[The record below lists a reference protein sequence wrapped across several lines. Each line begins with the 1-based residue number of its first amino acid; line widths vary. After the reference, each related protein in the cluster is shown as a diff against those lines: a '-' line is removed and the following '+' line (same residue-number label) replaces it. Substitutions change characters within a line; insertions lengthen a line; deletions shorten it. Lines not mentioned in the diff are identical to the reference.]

1 MYIRSDIKHNNDDT
15 MVQGVSI
22 INVIISNDKI
32 MVLWFI
38 KSGINDIS
46 LHSMMDCSLISVCVH
61 YISLDIL
68 WIL

>member
-1 MYIRSDIKHNNDDT
+1 MYIRSDIKHNNDDA

-46 LHSMMDCSLISVCVH
+46 LHSMMDCSLSVH